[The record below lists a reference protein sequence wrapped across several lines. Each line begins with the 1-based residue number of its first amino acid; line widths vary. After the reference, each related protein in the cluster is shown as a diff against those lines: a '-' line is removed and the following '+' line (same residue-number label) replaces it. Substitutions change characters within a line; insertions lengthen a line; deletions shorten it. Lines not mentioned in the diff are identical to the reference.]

1 MWHASIAAHN
11 ITLPDTEL
19 QRRAFASLRGV
30 GDARAGQW
38 VEITE
43 RAAHVRRRLLPTEV
57 QMLPLDHRQV
67 VDVRAWSDEDISLIV
82 EPTMHSWGAPRIQAT
97 IADLARQ
104 ELQDFSGEDDG

>member
-1 MWHASIAAHN
+1 
-11 ITLPDTEL
+11 
-19 QRRAFASLRGV
+19 
-30 GDARAGQW
+30 
-38 VEITE
+38 
-43 RAAHVRRRLLPTEV
+43 
-57 QMLPLDHRQV
+57 MLPLDHRQV